1 MAEYVYNVGA
11 SLVCAHGRAT
21 CGQQVPSA
29 DMYLTMYALGQPG
42 LPEKRRVLS
51 PETMS
56 AVYRVRSTDSIHDRR
71 GTATRCAMSGRRTGL
86 RYHVR
91 IRLGG
96 RTPSRI

>member
-29 DMYLTMYALGQPG
+29 DMYALGQPG
-42 LPEKRRVLS
+42 LPEKRHVLS

-56 AVYRVRSTDSIHDRR
+56 AVYCVRSTDSIHDRR
-71 GTATRCAMSGRRTGL
+71 GTATRCAMSGR
-86 RYHVR
+86 
-91 IRLGG
+91 
-96 RTPSRI
+96 